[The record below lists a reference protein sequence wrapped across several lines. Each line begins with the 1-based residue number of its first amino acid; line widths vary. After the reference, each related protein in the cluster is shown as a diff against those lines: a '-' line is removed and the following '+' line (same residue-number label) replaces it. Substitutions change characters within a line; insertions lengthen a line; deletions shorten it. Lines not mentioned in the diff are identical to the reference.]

1 MSIEEEAEAAA
12 QADSDEQSGTLGSQS
27 AAQPGEYATS
37 TSTSPFATRFKGV
50 IKNFSMILNFKQES
64 KAC

>member
-12 QADSDEQSGTLGSQS
+12 QADSDERSGTLGSQS
-27 AAQPGEYATS
+27 VGQPGECA
-37 TSTSPFATRFKGV
+37 TSPFAARFQGV

-64 KAC
+64 KG